1 MDVFYFEPR
10 DPSSNGEEKGRKK
23 EGREAKGWKQEKWRA
38 EGKKLRRHAV
48 MDWPG
53 PITSFVSICAE
64 YCS

>member
-1 MDVFYFEPR
+1 ME
-10 DPSSNGEEKGRKK
+10 
-23 EGREAKGWKQEKWRA
+23 QEKWRA

>member
-1 MDVFYFEPR
+1 MCFI
-10 DPSSNGEEKGRKK
+10 SSHATLFPPLDREEREEEERGGEGME
-23 EGREAKGWKQEKWRA
+23 QEKWRA